1 MRYLK
6 LTAIVLNLALLA
18 LGIMIIGGAINL
30 FGNFNNMNNEGIL
43 PIFTRFVI
51 LTGVFIILIKIKM
64 LVKNINDKI
73 IFADKNI
80 KILITISN
88 ILFIMAIATY
98 FIKNDNTSLQILE
111 FGGFAIKFETLLLA
125 LIGLIAR
132 IIGDVFN
139 ESIKI
144 KYKSEELEE
153 ESKYTV

>member
-6 LTAIVLNLALLA
+6 STTIITNLALFA
-18 LGIMIIGGAINL
+18 LGLMIIGGVINL
-30 FGNFNNMNNEGIL
+30 FNDFSKINNEGIL
-43 PIFTRFVI
+43 FAFTRFVI
-51 LTGVFIILIKIKM
+51 LIGLFIILIKIKA
-64 LVKNINDKI
+64 LVKNINNKI
-73 IFADKNI
+73 IFSNKNI

-98 FIKNDNTSLQILE
+98 FINNDNTSLQMLA
-111 FGGFAIKFETLLLA
+111 FNGFSIKFETLLLA
-125 LIGLIAR
+125 SIGLIAR

-144 KYKSEELEE
+144 KDKSEKLEE

>member
-6 LTAIVLNLALLA
+6 VTTIVLNLALLA
-18 LGIMIIGGAINL
+18 LGLMIIGGAINL
-30 FGNFNNMNNEGIL
+30 LGNFNNMSSEGIL
-43 PIFTRFVI
+43 SIFTRFVI
-51 LTGVFIILIKIKM
+51 LIGLFIILIKIKM

-125 LIGLIAR
+125 SIGLIAR

>member
-30 FGNFNNMNNEGIL
+30 FGNLNNMNNEGIL
-43 PIFTRFVI
+43 FIFTRFII
-51 LTGVFIILIKIKM
+51 LTGLFIILIKIKM

-125 LIGLIAR
+125 SIGLIAR

-144 KYKSEELEE
+144 KYKSDELEE

>member
-6 LTAIVLNLALLA
+6 VTTIVLNLALLA
-18 LGIMIIGGAINL
+18 LGLMIIGGAINL
-30 FGNFNNMNNEGIL
+30 LGNFNNMSSEGIL
-43 PIFTRFVI
+43 SIFTRFVI
-51 LTGVFIILIKIKM
+51 LIGLFIILIKIKM
-64 LVKNINDKI
+64 LVKNINNKI
-73 IFADKNI
+73 VFSDNNI

-98 FIKNDNTSLQILE
+98 FIKNDNTSLQILD
-111 FGGFAIKFETLLLA
+111 FSGFAIKFETLLLA
-125 LIGLIAR
+125 SIGLIAR

>member
-6 LTAIVLNLALLA
+6 LTTIIINLAILA
-18 LGIMIIGGAINL
+18 LGVMIIGGTINL
-30 FGNFNNMNNEGIL
+30 FNDFNKLNNEVIL
-43 PIFTRFVI
+43 FAFTRFVI
-51 LTGVFIILIKIKM
+51 LIGLFIILIKIKV

-88 ILFIMAIATY
+88 ILFIMAISTY
-98 FIKNDNTSLQILE
+98 FIRNDNTSLQILA

-125 LIGLIAR
+125 SIGLIAR